1 MKDMRVDHRRL
12 NIAMPQQLLDGSN
25 VRAAFEQVRGKQMAE
40 RMARGPFRETGHHH
54 GISDGF
60 LHQGFIN
67 RIATLFLGLHVD
79 PSVLLGKDPLPAPR
93 CRAAPLLAET
103 IPAAARIDDGE
114 RSLTCD
120 RQEVLVSR
128 NQQIGIAID
137 RRRKHPPVIR
147 IANGKR

>member
-1 MKDMRVDHRRL
+1 M
-12 NIAMPQQLLDGSN
+12 AEQLLDCPDVVTGLK
-25 VRAAFEQVRGKQMAE
+25 EVRGE
-40 RMARGPFRETGHHH
+40 RMPECVAPGMLDHTGPADRILDGSLQNRLVNVMPPFFARLRVFPP
-54 GISDGF
+54 GF
-60 LHQGFIN
+60 L
-67 RIATLFLGLHVD
+67 R
-79 PSVLLGKDPLPAPR
+79 KDPLPAPP
-93 CRAAPLLAET
+93 CGAAPLLAET

-128 NQQIGIAID
+128 DQQIGIAID